1 MYLLDTVVLSE
12 LRKRPPLR
20 DRNLVT
26 WIGAAASDQLFV
38 SVVTIGEIE
47 RGIERQRSV
56 DPGFAE
62 RLANWIEVTLRLYE
76 GRILPVSLDVARRW
90 GRLSHQVGNKGMD
103 LAIAATAL
111 QHGLA
116 VVTRNVSDFTPT
128 GVTVINPFDPQD
140 RS

>member
-1 MYLLDTVVLSE
+1 MYLLDTMILSE
-12 LRKRPPLR
+12 VRKRPAQR
-20 DRNLVT
+20 DRNLVA
-26 WIGAAASDQLFV
+26 WIKTAPSEQLFV

-62 RLANWIEVTLRLYE
+62 RLANWLEVTLRLYE
-76 GRILPVSLDVARRW
+76 GRILPVGLDVARRW

-128 GVTVINPFDPQD
+128 GVTVINPFYPQD

>member
-12 LRKRPPLR
+12 LRKRPAQR
-20 DRNLVT
+20 DRNLVA
-26 WIGAAASDQLFV
+26 WIKTAPSEQLFV

-62 RLANWIEVTLRLYE
+62 RLANWLEVTLRLYE
-76 GRILPVSLDVARRW
+76 GRILPVGLDVARRW

-116 VVTRNVSDFTPT
+116 VVTRKVSDFTPT

-140 RS
+140 R

>member
-12 LRKRPPLR
+12 FRKRPAQR
-20 DRNLVT
+20 DRNLIA
-26 WIGAAASDQLFV
+26 WINAAPSDRLFV

-47 RGIERQRSV
+47 RGIERQRSI

>member
-1 MYLLDTVVLSE
+1 MYLLDTMILSE
-12 LRKRPPLR
+12 VRKRPAQR
-20 DRNLVT
+20 DRNLVA
-26 WIGAAASDQLFV
+26 WIKTAPSEQLFV

-62 RLANWIEVTLRLYE
+62 LLANWLEVTLRLYE
-76 GRILPVSLDVARRW
+76 GRILPVGLDVARRW

>member
-1 MYLLDTVVLSE
+1 MYLLDTMVLSE
-12 LRKRPPLR
+12 LRKRPAMR

-26 WIGAAASDQLFV
+26 WIGAAPSEQLFV

-62 RLANWIEVTLRLYE
+62 RLANWLDVTLRLYE

-90 GRLSHQVGNKGMD
+90 GRLSHQIGNKGMD

-111 QHGLA
+111 QHGLS

-128 GVTVINPFDPQD
+128 GVTVINPFDPED

>member
-1 MYLLDTVVLSE
+1 MYLLDTMILSE
-12 LRKRPPLR
+12 VRKRPAQR
-20 DRNLVT
+20 DRNLVA
-26 WIGAAASDQLFV
+26 WIKTAPSEQLFV

-62 RLANWIEVTLRLYE
+62 RLANWLEVTLRLYE
-76 GRILPVSLDVARRW
+76 GRILPVGLDVARRW
-90 GRLSHQVGNKGMD
+90 GRLSHHVGNKGMD